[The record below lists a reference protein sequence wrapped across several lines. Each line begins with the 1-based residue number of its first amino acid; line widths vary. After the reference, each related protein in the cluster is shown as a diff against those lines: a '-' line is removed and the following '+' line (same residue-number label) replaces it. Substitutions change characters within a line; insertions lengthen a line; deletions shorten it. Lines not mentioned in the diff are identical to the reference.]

1 MTEVEQEKHPGL
13 GAIMMTVNRRKV
25 SSNSTL
31 INFSVGSSQTP
42 AIKNSRNYYA
52 VERGMKFVLN
62 T

>member
-1 MTEVEQEKHPGL
+1 MTEVEQEKQSGL

-25 SSNSTL
+25 STNSAF
-31 INFSVGSSQTP
+31 IICSVGSSQTP

-52 VERGMKFVLN
+52 VERGMKFFFN